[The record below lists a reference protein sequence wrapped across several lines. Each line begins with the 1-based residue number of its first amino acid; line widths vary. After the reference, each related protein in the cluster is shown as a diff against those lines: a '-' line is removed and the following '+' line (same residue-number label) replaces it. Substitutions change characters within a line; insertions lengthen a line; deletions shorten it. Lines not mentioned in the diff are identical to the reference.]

1 MSQPPL
7 APELFSTPEINL
19 RQIVGLQSHLQ
30 FMESGAGSRLVTVSC
45 TTVKIDRSEVTLEVA
60 GSGPLPVLDGAV
72 VLEVTLETALL
83 QCYTTVRA
91 VHGRLVK
98 LRTPARPHIVQR
110 RRFPRV
116 PLFLS
121 VTLKPASAGEIP
133 SQLIN
138 LSLEGAACVMVEP
151 LPPGTSLVINLAAT
165 GLHPP
170 TVTASVMRCTPTP
183 NQLWVMGLR
192 FLSLTPDQRL
202 YLGKY
207 LGSCQSNPGE

>member
-1 MSQPPL
+1 MSKPPL
-7 APELFSTPEINL
+7 AQEVDSAQEINL
-19 RQIVGLQSHLQ
+19 HQIVGLQSHLQ
-30 FMESGAGSRLVTVSC
+30 FMEGGVGSRLVTVSC
-45 TTVKIDRSEVTLEVA
+45 TAVKVDRSELTLEV
-60 GSGPLPVLDGAV
+60 SGTGALPVLDGAV

-83 QCYTTVRA
+83 QCFTTVRA

-110 RRFPRV
+110 RRFHRV

-121 VTLKPASAGEIP
+121 VTLKPEGASEIP

-138 LSLEGAACVMVEP
+138 LSLEGAACVMAEP
-151 LPPGTSLVINLAAT
+151 LPPGTSLSVNLAAT

-170 TVTASVMRCTPTP
+170 TVAASVMRCAPTP
-183 NQLWVMGLR
+183 NQLWMVGLQ

-202 YLGKY
+202 YMGKY
-207 LGSCQSNPGE
+207 LSSCQSGPPE

>member
-1 MSQPPL
+1 MSQQPL
-7 APELFSTPEINL
+7 ATDVVPAPEINL
-19 RQIVGLQSHLQ
+19 RQIVGLQAHLQ
-30 FMESGAGSRLVTVSC
+30 FMEGGSSSRLVTVSC
-45 TTVKIDRSEVTLEVA
+45 TTIKADRNELTLEIA
-60 GSGPLPVLDGAV
+60 GSAPLPVLDGAV
-72 VLEVTLETALL
+72 VLDITLETALL

-110 RRFPRV
+110 RRFQRV

-121 VTLKPASAGEIP
+121 VTLRPEAAGEIP

-138 LSLEGAACVMVEP
+138 LSLDGAACVMVEP

-183 NQLWVMGLR
+183 NQLWVMGLQ

-207 LGSCQSNPGE
+207 LSSCQSDPTE

>member
-1 MSQPPL
+1 MSQPPA
-7 APELFSTPEINL
+7 APEVVLAPEINL

-30 FMESGAGSRLVTVSC
+30 FMESGPGSRLLTVSC
-45 TTVKIDRSEVTLEVA
+45 TAVKVDRSELTLEIA
-60 GSGPLPVLDGAV
+60 GSGPLPSLDGAV
-72 VLEVTLETALL
+72 VLDVTLETALL

-110 RRFPRV
+110 RRFQRV

-121 VTLKPASAGEIP
+121 VTLRPDGAAEVP

-138 LSLEGAACVMVEP
+138 LSLEGAACVMAEP
-151 LPPGTSLVINLAAT
+151 LPPGTPLTINLAAT

-170 TVTASVMRCTPTP
+170 TVAASVMRCTPTP
-183 NQLWVMGLR
+183 NQLWVMGLQ
-192 FLSLTPDQRL
+192 FLPLTTDQRL

-207 LGSCQSNPGE
+207 LSSCQLGPTE